1 VRNDAGEWTVF
12 RERSTVDVLLHHRDS
27 RPVPPPSAFAVVL
40 WQSAPTRAALLAL
53 GATDLVAFLAGVHV
67 AGVGGVPPALAGG
80 WNLVT
85 TLGGSAM
92 QTLHTPLDARL
103 PRAVSVDVDL
113 SGVTSG
119 HRVLV
124 VALVGSLADDPVTA
138 PVGAPATIADLVQAW
153 PHAALRVVRVTT
165 RT

>member
-1 VRNDAGEWTVF
+1 MI
-12 RERSTVDVLLHHRDS
+12 
-27 RPVPPPSAFAVVL
+27 
-40 WQSAPTRAALLAL
+40 
-53 GATDLVAFLAGVHV
+53 
-67 AGVGGVPPALAGG
+67 
-80 WNLVT
+80 T

-124 VALVGSLADDPVTA
+124 VALVGSLADDPVTP

-153 PHAALRVVRVTT
+153 PHAALPRGAGDDAYLTNVAAVPFRE
-165 RT
+165 RR